1 MKICFCKRETTKR
14 RAKGKVGKRR
24 EMERA
29 KEKGKREEGRKK
41 GRNRER
47 ERNRKRNNE
56 KGKGRERVREE
67 KEINRGRDILLPASF
82 SLLKATA
89 RSLDLNT
96 HRYGQ
101 TDTHKHRQ

>member
-56 KGKGRERVREE
+56 KGYGEE
-67 KEINRGRDILLPASF
+67 KEIKRGKDVLLPASF

-96 HRYGQ
+96 HR
-101 TDTHKHRQ
+101 